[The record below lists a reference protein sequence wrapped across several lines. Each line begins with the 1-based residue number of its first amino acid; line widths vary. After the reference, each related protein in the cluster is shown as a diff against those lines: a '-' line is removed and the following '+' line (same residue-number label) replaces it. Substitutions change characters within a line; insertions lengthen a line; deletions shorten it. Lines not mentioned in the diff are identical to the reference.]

1 MRRLAGQAQMTLPLF
16 LTSGARY
23 EAVMTHYRCRLYLLT
38 PPHLEDLDSFAKT
51 LQSAL
56 AAGDVAALQIRLKN
70 VSDDEIRSAYKALA
84 PIAHTKDVAVL
95 INDRVD
101 LVQELG
107 ADGVHLG
114 QDDMPLREARK
125 RLGPSA
131 MIGATAHDSRH
142 LAMLAG
148 ESSADYVAFGAF
160 FESATKTPKTQAT
173 TELLSWWSELFEI
186 PCVAIGGITT
196 DNCAP
201 LIEAGADFLAVCGG
215 VWNAPNG
222 PAEAVRAFNAT
233 MAKAS

>member
-1 MRRLAGQAQMTLPLF
+1 MSIEP
-16 LTSGARY
+16 
-23 EAVMTHYRCRLYLLT
+23 CRLYLLT
-38 PPHLEDLDSFAKT
+38 PPRLDDLDTFARDLAAT
-51 LQSAL
+51 L
-56 AAGDVAALQIRLKN
+56 AAGDVAALQIRLKD
-70 VSDDEIRSAYKALA
+70 VSDADIRAAYRALA
-84 PIAHTKDVAVL
+84 PIAQNAGVAVL

-101 LVQELG
+101 LAQALG

-125 RLGPSA
+125 ILGPQA
-131 MIGATAHDSRH
+131 MIGATAHNSRH

-173 TELLSWWSELFEI
+173 TDLLSWWSELFEI
-186 PCVAIGGITT
+186 PCVAIGGITA

-201 LIEAGADFLAVCGG
+201 LVQAGADFLAVCGG
-215 VWNAPNG
+215 VWNAPDG

-233 MAKAS
+233 IKKASLAA